1 MPDIVITEFIDPEPV
16 ERLKARYEVHLD
28 ENLWQKP
35 DALNELVRDAKA
47 LIVRNRTQVSQAI
60 LDAGP
65 GLKAIGRL
73 GVGLDNIDVAACKK
87 RDIAVLPAFGVN
99 ARSVAEYVLG
109 TSLMLLRGSAYVGAS
124 RLVAGEW
131 PRAEM
136 GQGREAETRTM
147 GLIGFGS
154 IGRVTAGLARATGLA
169 TIAYDAQLQT
179 GTTVEDT
186 RLVDLAT
193 LLASADVVT
202 LHCPLTPDTR
212 NLIGAKE
219 LAAMKSGAILI
230 NTARGGIIDEPALAD
245 ALRSGHLGG
254 AAVDV
259 FSAEPIT
266 RDIGMLFASLQ
277 NVVLTPHIAGI
288 TVESNARTS
297 ALTVDNVLRTLAEAG
312 L

>member
-1 MPDIVITEFIDPEPV
+1 V
-16 ERLKARYEVHLD
+16 
-28 ENLWQKP
+28 
-35 DALNELVRDAKA
+35 
-47 LIVRNRTQVSQAI
+47 
-60 LDAGP
+60 
-65 GLKAIGRL
+65 
-73 GVGLDNIDVAACKK
+73 
-87 RDIAVLPAFGVN
+87 
-99 ARSVAEYVLG
+99 
-109 TSLMLLRGSAYVGAS
+109 
-124 RLVAGEW
+124 
-131 PRAEM
+131 
-136 GQGREAETRTM
+136 
-147 GLIGFGS
+147 
-154 IGRVTAGLARATGLA
+154 
-169 TIAYDAQLQT
+169 QLQT

-266 RDIGMLFASLQ
+266 RDIGVLFASLQ